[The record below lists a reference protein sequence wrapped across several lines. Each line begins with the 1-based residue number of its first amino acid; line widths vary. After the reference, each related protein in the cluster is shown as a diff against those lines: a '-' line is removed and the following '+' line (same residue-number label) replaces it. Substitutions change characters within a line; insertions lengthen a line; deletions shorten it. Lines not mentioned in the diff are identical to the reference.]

1 MCGGRSRHATLLGQ
15 AQADA
20 AAAGAAGVARLL
32 IEGDVAEPGAW
43 MPEQIVDPGPFLSR
57 LATQRL
63 KVEFPDG
70 ASLGVRADIIDPSAP
85 TQSNCKPRR
94 IGARPH
100 HSTDAAHARRRGNR
114 MNGGM
119 SAIDAVDGSST
130 GT

>member
-1 MCGGRSRHATLLGQ
+1 MPWRGDSRIVRRSKDARFALRVDVRCGGRSRRATLLGQ

-57 LATQRL
+57 LATQGL

-70 ASLGVRADIIDPSAP
+70 ASLE
-85 TQSNCKPRR
+85 
-94 IGARPH
+94 
-100 HSTDAAHARRRGNR
+100 
-114 MNGGM
+114 
-119 SAIDAVDGSST
+119 
-130 GT
+130 